1 MLVTTEVLK
10 IKLFYYIKIYYN
22 YWMTSNE
29 KSTYKADA
37 NSKKQ
42 MVLWR
47 AAVRGLSTAST
58 PRLFISDSVSCTS
71 KTFFILKRTEKKCPI
86 ATNLPWTTASR
97 ARLTHGGAPVS
108 AQLWD
113 KARRP
118 I

>member
-1 MLVTTEVLK
+1 MLTTEVLK
-10 IKLFYYIKIYYN
+10 IKLFYYINIYYN

-29 KSTYKADA
+29 KSTYKAAA

-71 KTFFILKRTEKKCPI
+71 KTFFILKRTEKKVPSPPTCPEP
-86 ATNLPWTTASR
+86 LPVV
-97 ARLTHGGAPVS
+97 PV
-108 AQLWD
+108 
-113 KARRP
+113 
-118 I
+118 